1 MSRAPALIVT
11 GASRGIGAAVAL
23 QAATAGYAVV
33 VNYTQD
39 RVGAEQVVRQILHGG
54 GQAASVL
61 ADISQQAE
69 IPRLFEVA
77 ASLGDVSAVVNNAG
91 ITGNSPGPLS
101 EVSDQVLQRTFEV
114 NVLGTMRVCQA
125 AIKHWQQ
132 APASNMSIVNI
143 SSTATKAGSP
153 GEWVHY
159 AASKGAVDVLTRGL
173 AAEVAAQGIRVN
185 AVAPGLTETRLHQDA
200 GMPDRVQRL
209 SGLIPMQRAGT
220 PDEVAQAVL
229 WMLSPEASY
238 VTGSVLPV
246 SGGR

>member
-185 AVAPGLTETRLHQDA
+185 AVAPGLTETRLHRTPGCRIECKGSA
-200 GMPDRVQRL
+200 ASFRCSGPGPRTKLLRL
-209 SGLIPMQRAGT
+209 CSGCSPPRLPMS
-220 PDEVAQAVL
+220 QA
-229 WMLSPEASY
+229 PCY
-238 VTGSVLPV
+238 
-246 SGGR
+246 R